1 MEKYIDMRIFTL
13 NHGGISSQ
21 TVKDEYEKR
30 YYGIS
35 TIRLP
40 FKINDVNAFMVYT
53 GEIVNSISSIYQLN
67 ARLTSELRSVPGEAY
82 KEYIIQSLIEEIQ
95 QSNEVEHVE
104 STRQEI
110 QKAYDNKEKKS
121 LRFTGMVNKYSLL
134 LSKTDIRL
142 MTSSD
147 IRQLYDDFILDE
159 VVQENPED
167 RPDGDIFRKG
177 TVHVYGKS
185 IDSLHDGLYP
195 ESRIIEAMD
204 QALHVL
210 HDDDLNLLIRTAIFH
225 FMFGYIHPFYNGNGR
240 MSRFISSY
248 MLSKSLEQAI
258 CLRLSYVIKEKKNKY
273 LKMFKDTEDAR
284 SMGDL
289 TGFVISFLSLIESA
303 CYDVVNDI
311 HEKNE
316 IYQMMKT
323 RLDEYLQ
330 DTNLDIAQK
339 YHIVFHYI
347 LEKTIFIG
355 KGASFED
362 IVNHTRVTKATVYK
376 LLAKTDSFVY
386 KRKEGREYRWFVQL

>member
-1 MEKYIDMRIFTL
+1 MDKYIDMRIFSL

-21 TVKDEYEKR
+21 AVKDEYKKR
-30 YYGIS
+30 YNGIS

-40 FKINDVNAFMVYT
+40 FRINGANAFVVYT
-53 GEIVNSISSIYQLN
+53 NEIVNSISSIYQLN
-67 ARLTSELRSVPGEAY
+67 TKLTSELQNVPGEAY
-82 KEYIIQSLIEEIQ
+82 KEYIIQSLVEEIQ

-110 QKAYDNKEKKS
+110 QKAYDNKDQKS
-121 LRFTGMVNKYSLL
+121 LRFTGMVTKYNLL

-159 VVQENPED
+159 VVRENPKD
-167 RPDGDIFRKG
+167 YPDGEIFRKEP
-177 TVHVYGKS
+177 VHVYGKS

-195 ESRIIEAMD
+195 ESRFIEAME

-210 HDDDLNLLIRTAIFH
+210 QDDDLNLLIRTAIFH

-248 MLSKSLEQAI
+248 MLSKSIDQAI

-273 LKMFKDTEDAR
+273 LKIFKDTEDAR
-284 SMGDL
+284 NLGDL
-289 TGFVISFLSLIESA
+289 TGFVIAFLNMIESA
-303 CYDVVNDI
+303 CYDVTSDI

-316 IYQMMKT
+316 TYHVMKT
-323 RLDEYLQ
+323 KLDEFLHAA
-330 DTNLDIAQK
+330 DSDIAEK
-339 YHIVFHYI
+339 YHNIFHYI

-355 KGASFED
+355 NGASFDD
-362 IVNHTRVTKATVYK
+362 IVNHTHVTKATLYK
-376 LLAKTDSFVY
+376 LFVKSDALVY
-386 KRKEGREYRWFVQL
+386 KRKEGREYRWFVKL